1 LHDEGAV
8 GFFGDLGGEVVLFVL
23 EVGELHFDEF
33 VQGEGGVE
41 AGEESF
47 AETGVA
53 EFDDGFEGL
62 GSGFEGAFFGIG
74 QGGRH
79 GERVAES
86 GVGGPRLL
94 IGAFSRLADGLGR
107 DSLRAVPL
115 VDVRNLK
122 VWFPI
127 RTGIF
132 RRHTGDVKA
141 VDDVSF
147 TIEKGTT
154 VGLVG
159 ESGSGKTTIGRA
171 LLKLIPATAG
181 EVHYEGSDILP
192 LSEGEVRPY
201 RRRMQM
207 IFQDPFGS
215 LNPRLSIFQIIGEAM
230 EIHFPEMNREARRE
244 RVADLLKKVDLK
256 PEMMERYPHE
266 FSGGQRQRI
275 GIARALAVEPN
286 FIVCDEPVS
295 ALDVS
300 VQAQIVNLL
309 QDLQEQLGLTY
320 LFIAHDLAVVEHISD
335 HVLVMYHGKIVESAP
350 AEAIYQNPQH
360 DYTKKLLAA
369 VPTFA

>member
-1 LHDEGAV
+1 MPL
-8 GFFGDLGGEVVLFVL
+8 L
-23 EVGELHFDEF
+23 E
-33 VQGEGGVE
+33 
-41 AGEESF
+41 
-47 AETGVA
+47 
-53 EFDDGFEGL
+53 
-62 GSGFEGAFFGIG
+62 
-74 QGGRH
+74 
-79 GERVAES
+79 
-86 GVGGPRLL
+86 
-94 IGAFSRLADGLGR
+94 
-107 DSLRAVPL
+107 
-115 VDVRNLK
+115 VRNLK

-127 RTGIF
+127 RTGIL

-147 TIEKGTT
+147 TIEPGTT

-181 EVHYEGSDILP
+181 EVVYEGNSILG
-192 LSEGEVRPY
+192 LSEGEFRSY

-215 LNPRLSIFQIIGEAM
+215 LNPRLSIFQIIGEAL
-230 EIHFPEMNREARRE
+230 EIHFSAMTRDERRS
-244 RVADLLKKVDLK
+244 RVADLLRKVGLK

-275 GIARALAVEPN
+275 GIARALAVEPK

-350 AEAIYQNPQH
+350 AYQIYENPQH
-360 DYTKKLLAA
+360 DYTRKLLAA
-369 VPTFA
+369 VPKFA

>member
-1 LHDEGAV
+1 MPL
-8 GFFGDLGGEVVLFVL
+8 L
-23 EVGELHFDEF
+23 E
-33 VQGEGGVE
+33 
-41 AGEESF
+41 
-47 AETGVA
+47 
-53 EFDDGFEGL
+53 
-62 GSGFEGAFFGIG
+62 
-74 QGGRH
+74 
-79 GERVAES
+79 
-86 GVGGPRLL
+86 
-94 IGAFSRLADGLGR
+94 
-107 DSLRAVPL
+107 
-115 VDVRNLK
+115 VRNLK

-132 RRHTGDVKA
+132 RRHTDDVKA

-147 TIEKGTT
+147 SIEPGTT

-159 ESGSGKTTIGRA
+159 ESGSGKTTIGRT

-181 EVHYEGSDILP
+181 EVIYEGNSILP
-192 LSEGEVRPY
+192 LSEGEFRSY

-215 LNPRLSIFQIIGEAM
+215 LNPRLSIFQIIGEAL
-230 EIHFPEMNREARRE
+230 EIHFPAMNRDERRS
-244 RVADLLKKVDLK
+244 RVADLLRKVGLK

-275 GIARALAVEPN
+275 GIARALAVEPK

-350 AEAIYQNPQH
+350 ADQIYENPQH
-360 DYTKKLLAA
+360 EYTRKLLAA
-369 VPTFA
+369 VPKFA